1 MSQNRASGR
10 SKRRVT
16 RRPEK
21 PDLATGVVRKY
32 SYERLSGQDRSFLA
46 FENPHVHTHVGAT
59 QIFEAGPMRTADG
72 GINADLYKRA
82 IEGVLHL
89 IPRYRQRLMWTPI
102 ENRPIWVDDPEFNI
116 DYHIRHTALP
126 RPGGDEELKKL
137 TARIMSH
144 QLDRARPLWEQWV
157 VEGLQGDRFA
167 VISKLHHCMV
177 DGTSGIDVAH
187 LTLSPTPKYEIRKP
201 QPYVPRTSPS
211 EWALLKDSLTRRL
224 NLPFQVVSGW
234 RHFRRETKDLRREL
248 RTRVEAVAEVL
259 GWATLPR
266 AESPLNGALGPHRR
280 VDWLATPL
288 ADCKAVSKATDCSVN
303 DILLATVAGAVREFF
318 LSRRV
323 HPGDIEFRA
332 ANPVN
337 VRQESERG
345 KMGNR
350 VSSWL
355 VLLPIGEPDPRKRL
369 AQVHELTEGL
379 KSSKQAL
386 GVDMM
391 MAVAE
396 WQPAVMLTM
405 GLRATNRS
413 ANMIVTNVPG
423 PPQPLYLLGARLL
436 EMYSTVPLLEN
447 QGMGI
452 TILSYAGKMCWGIN
466 ADYELVP
473 DLRNF
478 VKMIG
483 TSFTQLVRA
492 TTASA
497 ATEAAHTG
505 ESAGANVPA
514 AAVGRGTKRRHR
526 GSSERRAAE
535 RAGLDRAG

>member
-1 MSQNRASGR
+1 MSPSQPTSG
-10 SKRRVT
+10 KRQMK
-16 RRPEK
+16 RRPE
-21 PDLATGVVRKY
+21 PRELPAAALRSS
-32 SYERLSGQDRSFLA
+32 SYERLSGQDFSFLA

-59 QIFEAGPMRTADG
+59 QIFEAGPLRTADG
-72 GINADLYKRA
+72 GIDAGLYKRA
-82 IEGVLHL
+82 IDAVLHL

-102 ENRPIWVDDPEFNI
+102 EHRPVWVDDREFNI

-126 RPGGDEELKKL
+126 HPGGDEELKKL

-177 DGTSGIDVAH
+177 DGSSGIDVAR
-187 LTLSPTPKYEIRKP
+187 LTLSPTPKYEIREP
-201 QPYVPRTSPS
+201 QPYVPRTPPS
-211 EWALLKDSLTRRL
+211 AWELLRDSLIRPL
-224 NLPFQVVSGW
+224 NLPFQVAAGW
-234 RHFRRETKDLRREL
+234 RQFRRETKDFRSEL
-248 RTRVEAVAEVL
+248 RIRVEAVAEVL
-259 GWATLPR
+259 GWVTLPR
-266 AESPLNGALGPHRR
+266 AESPLNGTLGPHRR
-280 VDWLATPL
+280 VDWLTTPL
-288 ADCKAVSKATDCSVN
+288 AECKAVSTATGCSVN
-303 DILLATVAGAVREFF
+303 DVVLATVAGAVRDFF

-337 VRQESERG
+337 VRQEAERG

-355 VLLPIGEPDPRKRL
+355 VQLPIDEPDPSKRL
-369 AQVHELTEGL
+369 ARVHEVTQGL

-391 MAVAE
+391 MVMAE
-396 WQPAVMLTM
+396 WQPAAMLAM
-405 GLRATNRS
+405 GLRATSRA

-423 PPQPLYLLGARLL
+423 PPRPLYLLGARLL
-436 EMYSTVPLLEN
+436 EMYSMVPLLEN

-452 TILSYAGKMCWGIN
+452 TIVSYDGKMCWGVN

-478 VKMIG
+478 VRMIG
-483 TSFTQLVRA
+483 TAFAQLVRA
-492 TTASA
+492 TTTRPAPQPDDPKELAGGEIPPVA
-497 ATEAAHTG
+497 AGKAA
-505 ESAGANVPA
+505 
-514 AAVGRGTKRRHR
+514 KRRHGR
-526 GSSERRAAE
+526 SAASRTPKGAE
-535 RAGLDRAG
+535 FDSTG